1 MRKTIVLL
9 DMEQK
14 LIKIT
19 DDRYVSFRPYDEKYI
34 EVDVLERKPNGAL
47 TIGGQWKRFEDS
59 WGEPAQFWFRK
70 NMLDFL
76 RKNKYYKLS
85 DVKKDLIG
93 YTVKA
98 SGWREVSSEQFF
110 ATFEGFRII
119 DYRKG
124 ETK

>member
-1 MRKTIVLL
+1 MRKPVALL
-9 DMEQK
+9 NMEEK

-19 DDRYVSFRPYDEKYI
+19 DDKYTAFKPYDEEYI
-34 EVDVLERKPNGAL
+34 VVDVLKRRPNGAV
-47 TIGGQWKRFEDS
+47 TIGGTLKRFENS

-76 RKNKYYKLS
+76 RKNRYYRLS

-93 YTVKA
+93 YTVQA
-98 SGWREVSSEQFF
+98 FGWREVGSEKFF
-110 ATFEGFRII
+110 ATFEGFKIV

-124 ETK
+124 V

>member
-1 MRKTIVLL
+1 MRKPVVLL
-9 DMEQK
+9 NMEEK

-19 DDRYVSFRPYDEKYI
+19 DDRYTAFKPYDEKYI
-34 EVDVLERKPNGAL
+34 EVDVLERRPNGAL
-47 TIGGQWKRFEDS
+47 TIGGKLKRFGNS

-76 RKNKYYKLS
+76 RKNRYYRLS

-93 YTVKA
+93 YTVQA
-98 SGWREVSSEQFF
+98 SGWRVVSTEKFF

-124 ETK
+124 K

>member
-19 DDRYVSFRPYDEKYI
+19 DDRYVSFKPYDEKYI
-34 EVDVLERKPNGAL
+34 EVSSLKRRPNGAL
-47 TIGGQWKRFEDS
+47 TICGQWKRFENS
-59 WGEPAQFWFRK
+59 FGMPAQFWFRK

-93 YTVKA
+93 YTVQA
-98 SGWREVSSEQFF
+98 DGWREVGLEKFC
-110 ATFEGFRII
+110 ATFEGFGII

-124 ETK
+124 ESR